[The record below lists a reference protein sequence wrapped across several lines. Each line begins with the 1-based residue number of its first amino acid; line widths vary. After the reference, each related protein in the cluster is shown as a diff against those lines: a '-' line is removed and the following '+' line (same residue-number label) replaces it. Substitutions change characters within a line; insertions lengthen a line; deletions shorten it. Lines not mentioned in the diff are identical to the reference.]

1 MPAIAMS
8 AGAERKT
15 RCERILGWINDQK
28 PTDVGRYTGWGTG
41 EELKEPEGGPERIGP
56 AMMPF
61 LRHRATDRWWRV
73 AFGLAW
79 IPATIVLITIED
91 WMHVP
96 QGAMWISIGALF
108 VAFTGLSLVLT
119 RVR

>member
-1 MPAIAMS
+1 MS
-8 AGAERKT
+8 AGAERT
-15 RCERILGWINDQK
+15 TCCERILDRINDQR
-28 PTDVGRYTGWGTG
+28 PTDVGRYAGWGTG
-41 EELKEPEGGPERIGP
+41 DDLQEPAGDSERIGP

-79 IPATIVLITIED
+79 IPAIIVLVTVED

-108 VAFTGLSLVLT
+108 VALTGLSLVLT